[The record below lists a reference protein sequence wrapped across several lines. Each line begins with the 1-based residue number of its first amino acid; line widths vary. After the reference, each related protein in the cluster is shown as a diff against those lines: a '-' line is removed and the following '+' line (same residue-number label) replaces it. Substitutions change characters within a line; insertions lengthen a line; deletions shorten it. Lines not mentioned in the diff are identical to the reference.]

1 MRRPLHAISSAALL
15 TTLALAG
22 CGTGAAGTKTIKQAS
37 IPFGSPAI
45 SGKNTIPAKYT
56 CDGKD
61 ISPPLGWG
69 QVPAGTKEVA
79 LFVLGL
85 TPTPSGGSSIAINW
99 AVGGVDANLHKLA
112 AGHLPKGTNV
122 GANSDGSYGYK
133 VCPAKGT
140 RKTYAFSVYAV
151 PARAPKL
158 RGPFKGLQLLGELAS
173 NNSPS
178 IAPAAGQ
185 FAAFYERK

>member
-1 MRRPLHAISSAALL
+1 MRRPRQVISSTALL
-15 TTLALAG
+15 AMLALVTG
-22 CGTGAAGTKTIKQAS
+22 CGSAPAPATRKQAA
-37 IPFGSPAI
+37 IAFGSPSI

-85 TPTPSGGSSIAINW
+85 TPTPAGGSAIAINW

-122 GANSDGSYGYK
+122 GSNSDGSRGYK
-133 VCPAKGT
+133 ICPAKGS
-140 RKTYAFSVYAV
+140 RKTYEFAIYAV
-151 PARAPKL
+151 PGGAPKL
-158 RGPFKGLQLLGELAS
+158 KGPFKGLQLLGELAS

-178 IAPAAGQ
+178 IAPAAAQ